1 MRPLGEKEKNHNQW
15 AKHLLKFA
23 NGQFEK
29 HKIWSLYTIN
39 WLARKDNSSSASF
52 FLKQFLGDT
61 VPTLNE
67 LKCCLEKG
75 DTSFISKIQH
85 YSSTIRG
92 SPSYWRLQR
101 QHLCT
106 WMQYHVA
113 NQNGPPSLFLTF
125 SCAENHWADL
135 ADILIDAVKVYDTNM
150 ANQLKNQDFKAMCEV
165 ARKNCLY
172 KRLHFLQSFR
182 L

>member
-1 MRPLGEKEKNHNQW
+1 M
-15 AKHLLKFA
+15 
-23 NGQFEK
+23 
-29 HKIWSLYTIN
+29 
-39 WLARKDNSSSASF
+39 
-52 FLKQFLGDT
+52 
-61 VPTLNE
+61 PTLNK

-150 ANQLKNQDFKAMCEV
+150 ANQLKN
-165 ARKNCLY
+165 
-172 KRLHFLQSFR
+172 
-182 L
+182 